1 MQRKAAFDSFILEND
16 IDVNDLSSFAISSI
30 DEYESRT
37 EMYNFDSFDDRFYDY
52 DCLHEKM
59 VLFVREN
66 IDDLLK

>member
-1 MQRKAAFDSFILEND
+1 
-16 IDVNDLSSFAISSI
+16 
-30 DEYESRT
+30 
-37 EMYNFDSFDDRFYDY
+37 MYNFDSFDDRFYDY